1 MRPLKPKDFIASTAL
16 EHDLPPEV
24 VSEIIDEYWKD
35 VRSTLSS
42 LEHNMVCVHTP
53 GPRSEKRRTY
63 MEIKLRAIEA
73 IVERRK
79 DEAQRK
85 DFIKQHKNDRANIQK

>member
-1 MRPLKPKDFIASTAL
+1 
-16 EHDLPPEV
+16 
-24 VSEIIDEYWKD
+24 
-35 VRSTLSS
+35 
-42 LEHNMVCVHTP
+42 MVCVHNLGTFTIKHWTLDKQMILLKSALSKLTP